1 MKKYI
6 GTGAW
11 GIIIPN
17 VYGATGGQ
25 SSAEYA
31 LSVTKYPPQGIRR
44 AGAERAT
51 GYLARFSEYV
61 KVANNLMLTVL
72 MMETPEAADDIEEWV
87 KLPGLDVVHMGP
99 YDLSLRMN
107 VSMDSTELREKLRRV
122 EDVCRNAGIPLG
134 GAANTLQEAHDMFD
148 RGYRFF
154 TVPGDM
160 QLLQNGI
167 KDWFGNDADL
177 EFAISP
183 LRRET
188 GNAGLSAGGIAGIH
202 YV

>member
-87 KLPGLDVVHMGP
+87 KLPGLDVVHMGLLRSTRGWMP
-99 YDLSLRMN
+99 SLHNLQLVACMTKSAN
-107 VSMDSTELREKLRRV
+107 V
-122 EDVCRNAGIPLG
+122 
-134 GAANTLQEAHDMFD
+134 
-148 RGYRFF
+148 
-154 TVPGDM
+154 
-160 QLLQNGI
+160 
-167 KDWFGNDADL
+167 
-177 EFAISP
+177 
-183 LRRET
+183 
-188 GNAGLSAGGIAGIH
+188 
-202 YV
+202 